1 MTDVDIS
8 KKHERLSRQ
17 MSQLFIFWDI
27 FKTVKKNKLSG
38 SIFLVLPG
46 FFCHCLLRRLQ
57 LWGKNNHDI
66 FLPLYLNPVS
76 NSYFSSFISFCCKA
90 PINSTLLVK
99 LASYIFFKNKI
110 SEILYFLGYISR

>member
-46 FFCHCLLRRLQ
+46 FFCHCHLRRLQ

-76 NSYFSSFISFCCKA
+76 NRREPKNKFLLFKFYFILLQSSK
-90 PINSTLLVK
+90 NSILLVK
-99 LASYIFFKNKI
+99 LASYIFLK
-110 SEILYFLGYISR
+110 